1 MIQIQALRALA
12 GQRNG
17 RMISTGVILSLCIM
31 LAAGGCSIKK
41 QTKVEVP
48 QKILHAKTAS
58 PDELLRIIN
67 KYEDLHSLVCNDI
80 KLTLTTGKLE
90 SGVLDKYRKA
100 PGYALLRRPDSIRL
114 VVQEPIIKTP
124 QLDLLSEKDA
134 FSIFIRSRNEF
145 YRGRNS
151 AEELVA
157 EDLPDAEEIPIRP
170 GHLFE
175 ALLPQGIPAKSPGM
189 RIFWE
194 QDEDS
199 SARYYAISI
208 YREGSGSRDI
218 IIRRIW
224 IERSSLTI
232 ARQRLFGEEG
242 QILSDIVYSNMAL
255 RDGFYIP
262 GEIYMDR
269 LQDGYSFLVELR
281 TERCRVNTDLPDKA
295 FILTPPEGSR
305 IIHLIENRRSDT

>member
-1 MIQIQALRALA
+1 
-12 GQRNG
+12 
-17 RMISTGVILSLCIM
+17 
-31 LAAGGCSIKK
+31 
-41 QTKVEVP
+41 
-48 QKILHAKTAS
+48 
-58 PDELLRIIN
+58 
-67 KYEDLHSLVCNDI
+67 
-80 KLTLTTGKLE
+80 LE

-100 PGYALLRRPDSIRL
+100 PGYMLLRRPDSIRL

-124 QLDLLSEKDA
+124 QLDLLSVRDD

-145 YRGRNS
+145 YTGRNS

-175 ALLPQGIPAKSPGM
+175 ALLPRGIPANSQGM

-194 QDEDS
+194 EDVDPG
-199 SARYYAISI
+199 AMYYAISI
-208 YREGSGSRDI
+208 YRVGTGRRDTI
-218 IIRRIW
+218 VRRIW
-224 IERSSLTI
+224 IERSTLTI

-242 QILSDIVYSNMAL
+242 QILSDIVYSNMDL

-269 LQDGYSFLVELR
+269 LQDGYSFLVELK
-281 TERCRVNTDLPDKA
+281 TERCRVNTVLPDKA
-295 FILTPPEGSR
+295 FILTPPDGSR